1 MAVKSTTIACQ
12 LVILCQ
18 IKLLRSCEKLRTL
31 GFWVST
37 SRLTKAI
44 IRGAS
49 VEMTDAVLNLKRR
62 RHIGMQ
68 D

>member
-1 MAVKSTTIACQ
+1 M
-12 LVILCQ
+12 
-18 IKLLRSCEKLRTL
+18 KLLPSCEKLRTP

-37 SRLTKAI
+37 SHLTAAI

-49 VEMTDAVLNLKRR
+49 VEMTDAVVNLKGR